1 MSNYGSYIFF
11 TILPSAKVTSPIV
24 DPPKL
29 SKVTQTKLVYCGA
42 TGLAIPL

>member
-1 MSNYGSYIFF
+1 MARIFF
-11 TILPSAKVTSPIV
+11 TTLPSAKVTSPSIV

-29 SKVTQTKLVYCGA
+29 SKATPAKLVYCGA